1 MHTLI
6 PHTGET
12 DRQVDLWVLGYP
24 VIHSEFLSQKTDT
37 YIQTDKHLKE
47 REREK
52 EENKKYIFFK
62 ETYIDFTGY
71 KLNLY
76 SNLIFTPWLHLS
88 TLGLYEGTFKSLM
101 VQVLFQ
107 IS

>member
-6 PHTGET
+6 PHTEET
-12 DRQVDLWVLGYP
+12 DRQVDLCVLGYP

-37 YIQTDKHLKE
+37 YIRTHRLTHKRE
-47 REREK
+47 RERK
-52 EENKKYIFFK
+52 IFFLKK

-76 SNLIFTPWLHLS
+76 SNLRFTPWLHLS
-88 TLGLYEGTFKSLM
+88 TLGQCEGTFKSFT
-101 VQVLFQ
+101 VQALFQ
-107 IS
+107 SS